1 MFEMKKVEKALKM
14 VKLSIAFVSM
24 CCVFTMGMALGLE
37 TNSNANEYTTE
48 EVLMQKDKIISSM
61 VEYEE
66 GVNPFFASSKAV
78 KLSNL
83 SLDKL
88 NELAESGYTIYVVG
102 SETNENL
109 PEPVQVEGTRI
120 IVSVHSNDGALV
132 DTVNNPLAMN

>member
-1 MFEMKKVEKALKM
+1 MFEMKLENTLKALKLSVAGLAM
-14 VKLSIAFVSM
+14 V
-24 CCVFTMGMALGLE
+24 CVFTMGLGLGM
-37 TNSNANEYTTE
+37 SSHSSANEYTTE

-88 NELAESGYTIYVVG
+88 NELANSGYTIYVVG
-102 SETNENL
+102 NETNENL
-109 PEPVQVEGTRI
+109 PEPVQVEGNRI

-132 DTVNNPLAMN
+132 DVVNNLLAMN